1 LRISGK
7 MAERL
12 LSSIHILISDD
23 YADWRRLLRL
33 LLQARPEWQVI
44 AETSDG
50 LETVRKVEALKPDLI
65 LLDIALPN
73 LNGIEAAGR
82 IRQLS
87 PSSKIVFLS
96 QNNDRDV
103 VREALSTGALGYVCK
118 IDAEGELLPA
128 VDAVL
133 RGEQFVS
140 SSLKDYEFTGTSV
153 EKAPHRHEV
162 LFYSDDA
169 VFLDSIAHFIAMALR
184 SGDAAIAVISES
196 HRDGLVLRLK
206 AQGLDVDAATQQGRY
221 IQLDVAKALSTFM
234 VNDMPDPARFFEVVR
249 TLIHP
254 VAKVAKREH
263 SRVVACG
270 EGVAL
275 LWAEGKADAA
285 IRLEQLWDEVGKTF
299 EVDILCAY
307 ALSSFHGEEDEHVFR
322 SICAEHSAVHSK

>member
-1 LRISGK
+1 V
-7 MAERL
+7 AERRL
-12 LSSIHILISDD
+12 LSIRILISDD
-23 YADWRRLLRL
+23 YADWRRLVRL
-33 LLQARPEWQVI
+33 LLQVRPEWQVV

-50 LETVRKVEALKPDLI
+50 LEAVRKVEDLKPDLI
-65 LLDIALPN
+65 LLDIALPK
-73 LNGIEAAGR
+73 LNGIEAARR

-133 RGEQFVS
+133 RGEQFAS
-140 SSLKDYEFTGTSV
+140 SSLKGYEFTATSV
-153 EKAPHRHEV
+153 EHAPHRHEV

-169 VFLDSIAHFIAMALR
+169 VFLDSLARFIGIALR
-184 SGDAAIAVISES
+184 SGDVAIVAISES

-221 IQLDVAKALSTFM
+221 IQLDVAKTLSTFM
-234 VNDMPDPARFFEVVR
+234 VNDMPDSARFFEVVR
-249 TLIHP
+249 GLIHS
-254 VAKVAKREH
+254 AGKVAKGEH

-285 IRLEQLWDEVGKTF
+285 IRLEQLWDQVGKTF
-299 EVDILCAY
+299 EVDILCGY
-307 ALSSFHGEEDEHVFR
+307 ALSSFHGEEGEHVFR
-322 SICAEHSAVHSK
+322 SICAEHSAVYSR